1 MEQLHIY
8 FSIISQRTNMFGIVE
23 TPQMKKQPSNIP
35 RFKITKHTNRIY
47 SNSNTVT

>member
-23 TPQMKKQPSNIP
+23 TPQMKKNRLQIYQDSKLQNIQIE
-35 RFKITKHTNRIY
+35 F
-47 SNSNTVT
+47 TVTPTL

>member
-23 TPQMKKQPSNIP
+23 TPQMKKKTA
-35 RFKITKHTNRIY
+35 FKDTKIQNYKTY
-47 SNSNTVT
+47 K